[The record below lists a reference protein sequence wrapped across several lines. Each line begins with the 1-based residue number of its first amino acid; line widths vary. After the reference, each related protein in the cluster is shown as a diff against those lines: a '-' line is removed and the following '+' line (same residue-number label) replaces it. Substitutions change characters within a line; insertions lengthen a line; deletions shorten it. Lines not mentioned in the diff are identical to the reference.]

1 MSEIRCPMCG
11 KSNPSERETCQ
22 YCQARLKPLIIS
34 QQPDEP
40 SAGKDPLAFL
50 GQSTGYGA
58 SESEEEGVPDWLT
71 SLRQGDQADLQS
83 DEAEPSEEEEKL
95 PDWMQADKVK
105 TAGETQ
111 QDEGA
116 LPDWMSSFRDSGGQV
131 EEGFAGEAEE
141 YPPTPAI
148 SEGEEQA
155 LPDWLGGVGGATAAA
170 VVPEESAEP
179 GGISFI
185 EEEPEWVSRL
195 DETAGVPPD
204 QSIDLEKPNWQDLV
218 EEGEAQPETEPTRI
232 EGPEQASSI
241 DDQLSELAEEYTR
254 MQPKS
259 ETGRLSEEAAAIP
272 DWLSAVEGSE
282 AEEEPESIPDWLAGA
297 LVSQAEPPGV
307 TTGGE
312 PEMPVSEDLYA
323 ALAQEPVAE
332 VITSEEAGEEPLQA
346 ADFETTAP
354 DWLDE
359 LVSNKPSAI
368 IEPEEEQPGAE
379 IEIPEWLTGYD
390 EPMALDLEKQIP
402 DVEGGEESGIL
413 LDWLEEEAEEAPK
426 EPEAASI
433 DEVVT
438 SFVAPFALDE
448 ESQAFLESEA
458 SGWMAESA
466 DLEGAIEA
474 TAPPTEIEEDEGLSK
489 AELPSW
495 LAAMRPLETAAQAS
509 LVAEE
514 SERQVEGVGPLAGL
528 KSVLPSE
535 YDFGT
540 LKAPAAYTVKLQ
552 VSESQKA
559 HINLIDELIKAEGE
573 AGEIPSRRILGPQH
587 LLLIGI
593 AVILLLALLWPV
605 LTEKQTISLPAFSDE
620 IFAASSQIT
629 NLPGN
634 APVLLAVD
642 YEPGMT
648 GELEATVNAVLDHLM
663 LKGAYLTLV
672 STITSGPAQAERL
685 VQEVSSRAGHTYQ
698 SPDQYT
704 NLGFIPGS
712 ITGIR
717 AFSETPNRMAP
728 YALDGSSVWTEG
740 PLAGFQSLADFGMV
754 IVLTEN
760 PNTARAWIEQAGPLL
775 GETPL
780 LMVVSAQIEPVVRP
794 YFEAESQQ
802 VSGII
807 AGLPGG
813 AAYEQ
818 MIGRPGPARKYWDA
832 YSLGVSLIALLIIL
846 GAVINVVYYLLS
858 SLKSVVGETKR

>member
-1 MSEIRCPMCG
+1 MSDIRCPMCG

-34 QQPDEP
+34 QQPGEP
-40 SAGKDPLAFL
+40 SADKDPLEFL
-50 GQSTGYGA
+50 SQSTGYSA
-58 SESEEEGVPDWLT
+58 SESEDEGIPDWLA
-71 SLRQGDQADLQS
+71 SLRQGDQTDIQS
-83 DEAEPSEEEEKL
+83 DEAEPSDEEEKL
-95 PDWMQADKVK
+95 PDWMQAEKVK
-105 TAGETQ
+105 TAGESQ

-116 LPDWMSSFRDSGGQV
+116 LPDWLTSFRDSG
-131 EEGFAGEAEE
+131 
-141 YPPTPAI
+141 T
-148 SEGEEQA
+148 
-155 LPDWLGGVGGATAAA
+155 TAA
-170 VVPEESAEP
+170 VVPPDESAESAELP
-179 GGISFI
+179 FV

-195 DETAGVPPD
+195 DETAGIPPD
-204 QSIDLEKPNWQDLV
+204 QSIDLAKPDWQDLV
-218 EEGEAQPETEPTRI
+218 EEQEAQPETEPTRI
-232 EGPEQASSI
+232 EGSEQAFSI
-241 DDQLSELAEEYTR
+241 DDRLNELAEEYTR

-259 ETGRLSEEAAAIP
+259 GTDSVSEEAAAIP

-297 LVSQAEPPGV
+297 LVSQAEPPGIA
-307 TTGGE
+307 TRDE
-312 PEMPVSEDLYA
+312 AELPVPEDLSA
-323 ALAQEPVAE
+323 ALTQERAAE
-332 VITSEEAGEEPLQA
+332 EIASGETGEEPLQL
-346 ADFETTAP
+346 ADLETTTP

-359 LVSNKPSAI
+359 LVSSKPSAI
-368 IEPEEEQPGAE
+368 VEPEEKEASSE
-379 IEIPEWLTGYD
+379 IEVPEWLTGYD

-402 DVEGGEESGIL
+402 DVGGGEESGIL

-426 EPEAASI
+426 EPEAVSI
-433 DEVVT
+433 DTAVT

-448 ESQAFLESEA
+448 ESQAFLESEE
-458 SGWMAESA
+458 SGWMVESA
-466 DLEGAIEA
+466 DLEGSIEA
-474 TAPPTEIEEDEGLSK
+474 AELPTEIEEEEGLSK

-495 LAAMRPLETAAQAS
+495 LAAMRPLETAAPAS

-535 YDFGT
+535 YDVGT

-685 VQEVSSRAGHTYQ
+685 VQEVSNRAGHTYQ
-698 SPDQYT
+698 SPDQYA

-712 ITGIR
+712 LTGIR

-794 YFEAESQQ
+794 YFEVGSQQ
-802 VSGII
+802 VNGIV

-846 GAVINVVYYLLS
+846 GAVINVTYYLLS
-858 SLKSVVGETKR
+858 SRKSTVGETKR